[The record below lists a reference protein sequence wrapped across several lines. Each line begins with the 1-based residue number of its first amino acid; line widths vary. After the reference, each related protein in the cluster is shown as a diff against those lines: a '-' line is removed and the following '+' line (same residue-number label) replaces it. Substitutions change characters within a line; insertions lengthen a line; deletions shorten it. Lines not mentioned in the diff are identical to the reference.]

1 LSAVSWLPGYHV
13 GSQSVAALRPAEQA
27 LAGFPVAAAT
37 SLFWPNLFGQFQGS
51 TSLPDNITFLHLYQG
66 VPALLLVLSG
76 LAFLIR
82 SSRSRPFVAAALAA
96 MLWMFGTTFFLSEAF
111 YVLIPG
117 LLRRSIYPDFLLSY
131 FSLFFAALAA
141 FALDGWERSENRQMF
156 SPKLALRLAL
166 LAVVISLLVSVAGS
180 YFPAES
186 PVANRT
192 SKAAGTLLLVA
203 MTFGLCGFV
212 LRQFDGSRDQTV
224 RRRFSAALCAVIF
237 FDLVAVGSQNR
248 LNTLEWEGDVPSE
261 TAVFLR
267 SHIGPDW
274 PYRIDTSGL
283 WYEWQTKPIQWQ
295 IHSANGMN
303 PLLLKDTVA
312 FRSRY
317 SHLVERQFVLDR
329 PDSPLLDLAGV
340 RYIVTPRDHVAGA
353 SLIYRE
359 EPNVF
364 ENTRALPRFF
374 LTGAVAGVAGISE
387 ALDRID
393 AGRVDPKRTVEVQVS
408 DLPSFAGIDTPAVT
422 EELGKIE
429 LIRYTP
435 NELRARI
442 TALRPAALVATE
454 TYTQDWHATLDGN
467 AVPLVR
473 ADGLFRAV
481 PIPAGTHELRI
492 FIRPLILYQAAGVSS
507 LGLVLAA
514 GCFLLPLKRRRI
526 V

>member
-224 RRRFSAALCAVIF
+224 RRRPLRRDLFRPGGSRLAEPAQYVGMGRGRTVGNGCFPALTHRP
-237 FDLVAVGSQNR
+237 R
-248 LNTLEWEGDVPSE
+248 L
-261 TAVFLR
+261 
-267 SHIGPDW
+267 
-274 PYRIDTSGL
+274 
-283 WYEWQTKPIQWQ
+283 
-295 IHSANGMN
+295 
-303 PLLLKDTVA
+303 
-312 FRSRY
+312 
-317 SHLVERQFVLDR
+317 
-329 PDSPLLDLAGV
+329 
-340 RYIVTPRDHVAGA
+340 
-353 SLIYRE
+353 
-359 EPNVF
+359 
-364 ENTRALPRFF
+364 ALPNRHQRVVVR
-374 LTGAVAGVAGISE
+374 VA
-387 ALDRID
+387 
-393 AGRVDPKRTVEVQVS
+393 
-408 DLPSFAGIDTPAVT
+408 
-422 EELGKIE
+422 
-429 LIRYTP
+429 
-435 NELRARI
+435 N
-442 TALRPAALVATE
+442 
-454 TYTQDWHATLDGN
+454 
-467 AVPLVR
+467 
-473 ADGLFRAV
+473 
-481 PIPAGTHELRI
+481 
-492 FIRPLILYQAAGVSS
+492 
-507 LGLVLAA
+507 
-514 GCFLLPLKRRRI
+514 
-526 V
+526 